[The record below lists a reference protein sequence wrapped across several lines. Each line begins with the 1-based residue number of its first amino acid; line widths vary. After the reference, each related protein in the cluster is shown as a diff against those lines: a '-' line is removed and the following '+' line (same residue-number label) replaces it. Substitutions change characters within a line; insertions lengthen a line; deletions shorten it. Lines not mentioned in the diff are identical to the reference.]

1 MTPTDHK
8 AVLRKLAAEDGCE
21 ASRRAAAHIEYIER
35 RLASAL
41 DSVRNLKEKLH
52 KTRQQRN
59 ELRRQLEVWQHGG
72 NTSVRADRTGDMAD
86 GRGDD
91 CCDVGSAVEPV

>member
-8 AVLRKLAAEDGCE
+8 AVLRQLAAEDGCE
-21 ASRRAAAHIEYIER
+21 ASRRAADHIEYIER

-52 KTRQQRN
+52 DTRQQRN
-59 ELRRQLEVWQHGG
+59 KLRRQLAERKHGG
-72 NTSVRADRTGDMAD
+72 GTDIRAGHTGDVVD
-86 GRGDD
+86 GCGDD
-91 CCDVGSAVEPV
+91 LVDDRAAVEPV

>member
-52 KTRQQRN
+52 KTRHQRN
-59 ELRRQLEVWQHGG
+59 ELRRQLTEREHGG
-72 NTSVRADRTGDMAD
+72 ISCGDSFASNRGVNLGD
-86 GRGDD
+86 GAVSGV
-91 CCDVGSAVEPV
+91 CDV

>member
-1 MTPTDHK
+1 MIDHK
-8 AVLRKLAAEDGCE
+8 AALRALAADDGCK
-21 ASRRAAAHIEYIER
+21 ASLLAAAHIEYIER
-35 RLASAL
+35 QLVSSRNYSENLRRKL
-41 DSVRNLKEKLH
+41 ERVRH
-52 KTRQQRN
+52 QRN

-72 NTSVRADRTGDMAD
+72 NTSVRADHTGDVAD